1 MKLMFWDDEDN
12 ENSSEFNNQHMKW
25 KLSIPLEVANILS
38 NWLNLNIVESEENDD
53 YFFNRSG
60 LN

>member
-38 NWLNLNIVESEENDD
+38 NWLNHNIVKTDKNDD
-53 YFFNRSG
+53 YFSNGLG